1 MVGGSARRLATGAG
15 MGAMTVTDP
24 AVTWAEPGPVAPATT
39 APSGLFRNGHALI
52 LSSALTSLL
61 GMGYWLI
68 AAHSYST
75 RDVGLNSAAIS
86 AMMFLSGASQL
97 NLSSAL
103 TRFIPL
109 MRRRA
114 AALVRNAYF
123 LTAGIAGLASMIFL
137 VGIDHWAPR
146 LAFLESDP
154 GRAVWFVAAAMVWCV
169 FVLEDSVLTAVRQA
183 VWVPVENAGF
193 AMAKIVL
200 LVVLAG
206 ALPTYGIFFSWTVAA
221 LIAIVPTN
229 LLLFRRLLPRHT
241 AADVPSREIPR
252 GHLSKFVA
260 GDYVGALLW
269 LACVTLLP
277 VLITNVVGPVDTA
290 YFSLAWNIALA
301 LYLASANMGAV
312 LVVEAAADDTKI
324 GIYSYRTLVH
334 TLGMIVPVAGV
345 LVVGAPELLRLFGE
359 RYAAGGTTVLRLL
372 ALSAI
377 PNVINTV
384 YVSVAR
390 LQRRTWNVVVVMG
403 LLFVLLMAL
412 SVPMLGALG
421 IVGVGW
427 AWLISQMV
435 VATFVSLRAL
445 RRLWSDVPSLNPSRD
460 WQDGIG
466 RTLVRIGMPTM
477 VARVRRGRGRRHL
490 AQSVAV
496 LPQVLAATGEATRGW
511 EVQSLVSTVTDVTV
525 ATVGP
530 EGRAPTAVLK
540 LPRTSHGVASQRSHL
555 SVIDALNADERLGD
569 WRQLL
574 PQVIGAGELGG
585 QAYLLERAVPGHP
598 SSGLLSEAD
607 PASWVLPAVAAAIAP
622 LHQRTAFI
630 ASADAGALRRWV
642 EGPLARLEL
651 VPMSLP
657 AAARRTAVDRVRAL
671 TTDLLAGRPLRLS
684 WVHGDY
690 TPSNIFVDP
699 ASRRVTAV
707 LDWDRARPDHLA
719 VIDVLH
725 LLVAIRARR
734 ERCEIGDVVQR
745 LMGGDPWTASE
756 RQVLR
761 ECTDDGLASEAPMV
775 LLCWL
780 LHVDNNLDKSLSF
793 ASHRYWIRHN
803 IEAVLSC
810 LT

>member
-1 MVGGSARRLATGAG
+1 MA
-15 MGAMTVTDP
+15 TVTVADP
-24 AVTWAEPGPVAPATT
+24 AVSWAEPGPVAPEATT
-39 APSGLFRNGHALI
+39 AAPKGLFRTGHALI
-52 LSSALTSLL
+52 LSSALTSGL
-61 GMGYWLI
+61 GMVYWLI
-68 AAHSYST
+68 AAHEYSA
-75 RDVGLNSAAIS
+75 RDVGLNTAAIS

-114 AALVRNAYF
+114 ASLVRNAYC
-123 LTAGIAGLASMIFL
+123 LTAAIAGIASVIFL
-137 VGIDHWAPR
+137 VGINHWAPR
-146 LAFLESDP
+146 LDFVESVP
-154 GRAVWFVAAAMVWCV
+154 ARAIWFVAAAMVWCV

-193 AMAKIVL
+193 AVAKIVL
-200 LVVLAG
+200 LIALAA

-221 LIAIVPTN
+221 LVAIIPTN
-229 LLLFRRLLPRHT
+229 LLLFRRLLPRHR
-241 AADVPSREIPR
+241 AGDAPSHDIPR
-252 GHLSKFVA
+252 RHLSKFVA

-277 VLITNVVGPVDTA
+277 IVITDVVGPVATA
-290 YFSLAWNIALA
+290 YFSLSWNIALA
-301 LYLASANMGAV
+301 LYLASANMGAS

-334 TLGMIVPVAGV
+334 TLGLILPVAGV
-345 LVVGAPELLRLFGE
+345 LLVGAPEVLRPFGE

-403 LLFVLLMAL
+403 LLFVILMAL
-412 SVPMLGALG
+412 SIPMLGSVG

-427 AWLISQMV
+427 AWLISQTI
-435 VATFVSLRAL
+435 VASLVSLPAL
-445 RRLWSDVPSLNPSRD
+445 RRLWAEVPALNPWRD

-466 RTLVRIGMPTM
+466 RTLVRFGVP
-477 VARVRRGRGRRHL
+477 ALLGRLRRGGRRRL
-490 AQSVAV
+490 AQSAAV
-496 LPQVLAATGEATRGW
+496 LPAILAATPDASPDW
-511 EVQSLVSTVTDVTV
+511 DVQSLVSTVTDVTV

-530 EGRAPTAVLK
+530 RDGAAAAVLK
-540 LPRTSHGVASQRSHL
+540 LPRTAFGVASQQSQL
-555 SVIDALNADERLGD
+555 TVLDVLGADERLGD
-569 WRQLL
+569 WRLLL
-574 PQVIGAGELGG
+574 PQVIAAGRLDE
-585 QAYLLERAVPGHP
+585 QTYLLERAMPGRP
-598 SSGLLSEAD
+598 SDDLLSSAD
-607 PASWVLPAVAAAIAP
+607 PASWVLPVVVDAIAP
-622 LHQRTAFI
+622 LHELTAVTTH
-630 ASADAGALRRWV
+630 ADRAAFGRWI
-642 EGPLARLEL
+642 EGPLARLE
-651 VPMSLP
+651 VVRMSLP
-657 AAARRTAVDRVRAL
+657 AAARRTAIDRVRAL
-671 TTDLLAGRPLRLS
+671 TGDLLAGQALAVS

-690 TPSNIFVDP
+690 TPSNIFVD
-699 ASRRVTAV
+699 AESERVTAI

-719 VIDVLH
+719 VVDILH

-734 ERCEIGDVVQR
+734 ERSEIGDVVRR
-745 LMGGDPWTASE
+745 LLAGEPWTREE
-756 RQVLR
+756 RQVIR
-761 ECTDDGLASEAPMV
+761 NCAGGGDLALEAPMV

-793 ASHRYWIRHN
+793 ASHHYWIRHN